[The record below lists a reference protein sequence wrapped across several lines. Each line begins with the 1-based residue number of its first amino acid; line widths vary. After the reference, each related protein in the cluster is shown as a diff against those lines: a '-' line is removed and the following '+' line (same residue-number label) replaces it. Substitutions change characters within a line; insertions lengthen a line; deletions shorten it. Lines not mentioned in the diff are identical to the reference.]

1 MRNRLPAAF
10 SLDPRRFRDRRF
22 WIVQVLVLALAASHA
37 LLEGRGDL
45 PHSTSLYFVPETLF
59 LIPVGYAA
67 LNFGLH
73 GAVATAMWS
82 TALALPNLFVF
93 HQGDQFAA
101 AATQLIIVIA
111 VALFVG
117 YRVEEERLARR
128 RADAARDALAASE
141 RRYRGLFLNSTA
153 AVVVFDRAGR
163 IHEANPATTKLFGSA
178 DVIGLGLSDVVGS
191 EASERLLAAP
201 AAPHRPGAPRR
212 DAPAGSGRAATAAR
226 DRGDAAVRRRH
237 GSRHCEPGAVD
248 YRGPHGLLA
257 RLYAPVA
264 SPRTGRAW
272 RGHLSP
278 PPGGRV
284 P

>member
-1 MRNRLPAAF
+1 
-10 SLDPRRFRDRRF
+10 
-22 WIVQVLVLALAASHA
+22 
-37 LLEGRGDL
+37 
-45 PHSTSLYFVPETLF
+45 
-59 LIPVGYAA
+59 
-67 LNFGLH
+67 
-73 GAVATAMWS
+73 MWS

-128 RADAARDALAASE
+128 QDS
-141 RRYRGLFLNSTA
+141 RG
-153 AVVVFDRAGR
+153 AG
-163 IHEANPATTKLFGSA
+163 G
-178 DVIGLGLSDVVGS
+178 G
-191 EASERLLAAP
+191 